1 MGKFNKGASTNL
13 IHIIS
18 DCLFSLLAFELA
30 LISSC
35 VYNYRETG
43 AFELADV
50 AGTKHGSNPVIFYFV
65 ITFAFTVIYLLS
77 SKESRLYNV
86 TTFFYTDRI
95 IRMISRSFFIAF
107 AVEAILIFYIGGVE
121 LRTGFYITYLI
132 YMYVLMIASAFLV
145 RHIIKKNNRYA
156 PRTLLIG
163 DIKGY
168 EKFLKYMEK
177 GNTDINVIGYI
188 SEWPTS
194 DERYIGSLTDIERII
209 HEQGVDQVYMIR
221 SSGNGIDF
229 QYYLN
234 HCMEMGVTFRL
245 VMNEYAAQSAH
256 SYVSSIGTY
265 PVVTWHT
272 VSLNI
277 GDKAVKRVMDILGS
291 LVGIILSSPIM
302 LITAIAIKLDS
313 PGPVI
318 FKQERVGQNGRHF
331 FMYKFRSMCNNADAM
346 KKQLEEQNEMEGGFM
361 FKMHDDP
368 RITKV
373 GKFIRKT
380 SIDELPQ
387 FFNVLFGSMSLVGTR
402 PPTLDEVDKYKRNHW
417 RRMSIKPGITGMW
430 QVSGRSS
437 VTDFDDIV
445 QLDTEYIDKWSVLLD
460 IRILLLT
467 VVKVFRRDGAY

>member
-30 LISSC
+30 LLSSC
-35 VYNYRETG
+35 TFNYREAGTF
-43 AFELADV
+43 ALECIS
-50 AGTKHGSNPVIFYFV
+50 GTKHGSNPTVFYLV
-65 ITFAFTVIYLLS
+65 ITIVFTVIYLLA

-95 IRMISRSFFIAF
+95 IRLISRSFFIAF
-107 AVEAILIFYIGGVE
+107 AVEAVLIFYIGGVR
-121 LRTGFYITYLI
+121 LSGGFYILYLI
-132 YMYVLMIASAFLV
+132 YMYFFMIASAFLV
-145 RHIIKKNNRYA
+145 RYTIKKNKRYSL
-156 PRTLLIG
+156 RTLFVG
-163 DIKGY
+163 DIKEY
-168 EKFLKYMEK
+168 DKFLKFMQK
-177 GNTDINVIGYI
+177 GNSNINLVGYV

-194 DERYIGSLTDIERII
+194 EEGYLGSLENLEHII
-209 HEQGVDQVYMIR
+209 HEQGIDQVYMLN
-221 SSGNGIDF
+221 SNGKGIDF

-234 HCMEMGVTFRL
+234 LCVEMGVTFRL
-245 VMNEYAAQSAH
+245 VMCEYVKQFAY

-265 PVVTWHT
+265 PVITWHT
-272 VSLNI
+272 VSLNV
-277 GDKAVKRVMDILGS
+277 GSRALKRIMDIFGS
-291 LVGIILSSPIM
+291 LVGIILSSPVM
-302 LITAIAIKLDS
+302 LLTAIAIKLDS

-331 FMYKFRSMCNNADAM
+331 FMYKFRSMCKDAEAM
-346 KKQLEEQNEMEGGFM
+346 KAKLAKQNEMAGGFM

-373 GKFIRKT
+373 GRFIRKT

-387 FFNVLFGSMSLVGTR
+387 FFNVLLGSMSLVGTR
-402 PPTLDEVDKYKRNHW
+402 PPTLDEVDKYERNHW

-437 VTDFDDIV
+437 VKNFDEIV
-445 QLDTEYIDKWSVLLD
+445 QLDTEYIDKWSIFLD

-467 VVKVFRRDGAY
+467 VVKVFKRDGAC